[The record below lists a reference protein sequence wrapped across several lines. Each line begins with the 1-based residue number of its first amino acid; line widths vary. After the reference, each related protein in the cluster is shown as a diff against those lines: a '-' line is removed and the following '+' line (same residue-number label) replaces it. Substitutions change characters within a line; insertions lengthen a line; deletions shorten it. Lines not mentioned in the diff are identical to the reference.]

1 MDPKIQAETKQ
12 RMDKTLEALRNEFA
26 KLRTGRA
33 SVALLDGLKVD
44 VYGSLMPINQTAT
57 LGVSDSRTIV
67 ITPWDKSVI
76 AEIERA
82 VHKADLGLTPIND
95 GKVVRIS
102 IPPLTEERRTD
113 LVKVAK
119 RVAEEQRVGIR
130 NIRRDANEAV
140 KKTQKEGK
148 ISEDDLKKW
157 ESEIQKMTD
166 VAVADIE
173 KILANK
179 DKEIM
184 EV

>member
-12 RMDKTLEALRNEFA
+12 RMDKALEALRTEFG

-33 SVALLDGLKVD
+33 SVALLDGIKVD
-44 VYGSLMPINQTAT
+44 VYGSLMALNQTAT

-76 AEIERA
+76 QEIERSI
-82 VHKADLGLTPIND
+82 HKADLGLSPTND
-95 GKVVRIS
+95 GKVVRLS
-102 IPPLTEERRTD
+102 IPSLTEERRKD

-130 NIRRDANEAV
+130 NVRRDANEAV

-157 ESEIQKMTD
+157 EAEIQKMTD
-166 VAVADIE
+166 TAITDIE

-179 DKEIM
+179 EKEIM